1 MTNKPRLDKILT
13 LARRA
18 WLPLLVAVL
27 LGIAVL
33 IDQPAWAAPGAQTVP
48 LPTPTEESAPP
59 TPTRAADNNGDQA
72 DSGGTDETGGSG
84 AGGGSTQPNIPDQ
97 LTGIV
102 NAVQLNVR
110 SGPGSDFDAVGT
122 LAAGAQVDL
131 LARNA
136 NGGWWL
142 VCCAANGEQ
151 GWVNAQFV
159 APNGLTRAETNAVL
173 VEAAASGAIPPAPAG
188 TPVPESGAAEGA
200 TEDGAAAETAPLI
213 ELAVTSTQL
222 PAHVRQGDAFTVAYR
237 LTNPGDEAAVNV
249 VLRSEIPAGLAL
261 TAVTAAG
268 AEHGETPLASGGTAV
283 LLVWPAIAPGA
294 SVTANVA
301 YTVADDVADGS
312 VIDVIAAIEGDNV
325 AFAGAGVSVGMPPVL
340 LPTFQ

>member
-1 MTNKPRLDKILT
+1 MTNKPRLDKVLT

-18 WLPLLVAVL
+18 WLPLLAALL
-27 LGIAVL
+27 LGVAALV
-33 IDQPAWAAPGAQTVP
+33 DQPAWAAPGAQTVP

-59 TPTRAADNNGDQA
+59 APTRAADNNDDQGD
-72 DSGGTDETGGSG
+72 GGTGGDTGSNG
-84 AGGGSTQPNIPDQ
+84 AGGSTQPDIPDQ

-110 SGPGSDFDAVGT
+110 GGPGADFDAVGT
-122 LAAGAQVDL
+122 LAAGAQVNL
-131 LARNA
+131 LARNGS
-136 NGGWWL
+136 GGWWL

-159 APNGLTRAETNAVL
+159 APNGLTRAEVNAVL
-173 VEAAASGAIPPAPAG
+173 VEAAASGATTPAPAG
-188 TPVPESGAAEGA
+188 TPAPDSGATEGAAEDA
-200 TEDGAAAETAPLI
+200 TDAETAPLI
-213 ELAVTSTQL
+213 DLAVTSTQS
-222 PAHVRQGDAFTVAYR
+222 PKRVRQGDALTVAYQ

-268 AEHGETPLASGGTAV
+268 AEQGETPLASGGTAV

-294 SVTANVA
+294 TVTADVA
-301 YTVADDVADGS
+301 YTVDEDVADGS